1 MNNGIQ
7 ISLAEVAETASRIRS
22 LNQQMFDSL
31 SEMKKEMNLLSGTW
45 ISDGSE
51 EIRSRFNLLSQRFE
65 EHRTAIDSY
74 ARFLDQT
81 VSSYDTL
88 ESAITSNAAGIQH

>member
-51 EIRSRFNLLSQRFE
+51 EIRSRFR
-65 EHRTAIDSY
+65 
-74 ARFLDQT
+74 
-81 VSSYDTL
+81 SSASL
-88 ESAITSNAAGIQH
+88 RIPRIRSVRQ